1 MRLESEFF
9 QRDCLTVAKEL
20 VGKIL
25 VHKVGN
31 EEYRLRITETEA
43 YLGESDTACH
53 AHKGRTPRTETMYKK
68 GGTVYIY
75 LCYGMHHLLNI
86 VTGKT
91 EEAEAVLIRACE
103 KPFDGPGKLTK
114 ALKITK
120 ELNNTDVISEESEI
134 YVEDDGMRFGVVSG
148 KRIGIDYASPEDRER
163 LWRFIL
169 KK

>member
-25 VHKVGN
+25 VHKFGN
-31 EEYRLRITETEA
+31 EEYKLRITETEA

-68 GGTVYIY
+68 GGTGYIY

-91 EEAEAVLIRACE
+91 QEAEAV
-103 KPFDGPGKLTK
+103 
-114 ALKITK
+114 
-120 ELNNTDVISEESEI
+120 
-134 YVEDDGMRFGVVSG
+134 
-148 KRIGIDYASPEDRER
+148 
-163 LWRFIL
+163 
-169 KK
+169 

>member
-1 MRLESEFF
+1 M
-9 QRDCLTVAKEL
+9 TVAREL

-25 VHKVGN
+25 VHNINGV
-31 EEYRLRITETEA
+31 EYKLKITETEA
-43 YLGESDTACH
+43 YIGENDTACH
-53 AHKGRTPRTETMYKK
+53 AHKGRTARTETMYKE

-86 VTGKT
+86 VTGK
-91 EEAEAVLIRACE
+91 ENEAEAVLIRACE
-103 KPFDGPGKLTK
+103 KPYDGPGKLTK

-120 ELNNTDVISEESEI
+120 ELNNTNALSENSEI
-134 YVEDDGMRFGVVSG
+134 YFLDEGEKCEIESA
-148 KRIGIDYASPEDRER
+148 KRVGIDYASKEDRER